1 MKAWELTT
9 EEHIR
14 LHEDFFGEGSGGC
27 EIDDSDLCIAVA
39 KAAQRKLVE
48 WLENNDDMNI
58 ELMSRKALEE
68 WQQLKEDLEE

>member
-1 MKAWELTT
+1 MKAWELT
-9 EEHIR
+9 
-14 LHEDFFGEGSGGC
+14 ED
-27 EIDDSDLCIAVA
+27 EIKTTTPYGLISYMPDYKAVA